1 LGWSHYYLGN
11 AESAQEAFEHFLVL
25 QPNEPDSTFALGL
38 LAVEAG
44 ELESAKEVFA
54 RVVSLAPRNQ
64 SIRAKATARW
74 ADMLVELDDREGAI
88 WLYNDA
94 LQRNPDLYEAWY
106 RLYQTLERIGEKEKS
121 IEAMQGYQAAR
132 IRVHPEWKTTRFPE

>member
-1 LGWSHYYLGN
+1 
-11 AESAQEAFEHFLVL
+11 
-25 QPNEPDSTFALGL
+25 
-38 LAVEAG
+38 
-44 ELESAKEVFA
+44 VFA